1 MRRRIASTSAVLAA
15 AAAVAL
21 AGCAATDA
29 GSSHDG
35 HGADPGAQPSVE
47 SSSGASPA
55 DVMFAAMMI
64 PHHEQAVEMAD
75 IVLAK
80 PDLDARVADLATRIR
95 DAQAP
100 EIATMEGWLAA
111 WGEDADA
118 HAGMQHGDDGMLSD
132 DELADLEAADGAEAS
147 RLFLEG
153 MIAHHEG
160 AVTMAEQQLADGS
173 DPDAL
178 ALAES
183 IVATQQAEID
193 EMRALLDEL

>member
-1 MRRRIASTSAVLAA
+1 MLRRTRSTLATLV
-15 AAAVAL
+15 VATL
-21 AGCAATDA
+21 ALTGCAAAST
-29 GSSHDG
+29 GGHDG
-35 HGADPGAQPSVE
+35 HGAPSA
-47 SSSGASPA
+47 SDAATGASDA

-80 PDLDARVADLATRIR
+80 PGVDPRVLDLATRIR

-100 EIATMEGWLAA
+100 EIAQMQGWLEA
-111 WGEDADA
+111 WGADA
-118 HAGMQHGDDGMLSD
+118 AAHEGMDHGDDGMLTQ
-132 DELADLEAADGAEAS
+132 DEIAALEQADGAAAA

-160 AVTMAEQQLADGS
+160 AVAMAQTQLEDGE
-173 DPDAL
+173 DADAL
-178 ALAES
+178 ALAET

-193 EMRALLDEL
+193 EMRALLEAL

>member
-1 MRRRIASTSAVLAA
+1 MAHRLALVAVTVAA
-15 AAAVAL
+15 AALAL
-21 AGCAATDA
+21 AGCASTDA
-29 GSSHDG
+29 DSGHEG
-35 HGADPGAQPSVE
+35 HGSQPSAS
-47 SSSGASPA
+47 SSSGASSA

-80 PDLDARVADLATRIR
+80 PDLDPRVADLATRIR

-100 EIATMEGWLAA
+100 EIATMEGWLDA

-118 HAGMQHGDDGMLSD
+118 HDGMDHGDDGMLSD
-132 DELADLEAADGAEAS
+132 EEISALETADGATAS

-160 AVTMAEQQLADGS
+160 AVAMAEQELADGS
-173 DPDAL
+173 DPEAL
-178 ALAES
+178 ALAAS
-183 IVATQQAEID
+183 IVETQQAEID
-193 EMRALLDEL
+193 EMQALLAQL

>member
-1 MRRRIASTSAVLAA
+1 MRRRIASTSAAIAIAA
-15 AAAVAL
+15 LAL
-21 AGCAATDA
+21 AGCASSGD
-29 GSSHDG
+29 GSSHEG
-35 HGADPGAQPSVE
+35 HGTGSSAE
-47 SSSGASPA
+47 SSSGASAA
-55 DVMFAAMMI
+55 DVMFASAMI

-80 PDLDARVADLATRIR
+80 PDLDPRVVELATRIR

-111 WGEDADA
+111 WGADA
-118 HAGMQHGDDGMLSD
+118 ESHAGMDHGDDGMLSD
-132 DELADLEAADGAEAS
+132 DELAALEAADGAEAS

-160 AVTMAEQQLADGS
+160 AVAMAEQQLADGT

-193 EMRALLDEL
+193 EMQALLDER

>member
-1 MRRRIASTSAVLAA
+1 MSHRIIVTAASLAA
-15 AAAVAL
+15 AALAL
-21 AGCAATDA
+21 AGCASSDA

-35 HGADPGAQPSVE
+35 HGAAPSAE
-47 SSSGASPA
+47 GSAGPSST

-80 PDLDARVADLATRIR
+80 PDLDPRVADLATRIR

-100 EIATMEGWLAA
+100 EIATMEGWLEA
-111 WGEDADA
+111 WGEDAEA
-118 HAGMQHGDDGMLSD
+118 HEGMEHGDDGMLSD
-132 DELADLEAADGAEAS
+132 DELDALEAADGPTAS

-160 AVTMAEQQLADGS
+160 AVAMAQQQLDDGTE
-173 DPDAL
+173 PEAL
-178 ALAES
+178 ELAET

-193 EMRALLDEL
+193 EMRTLLDEL

>member
-1 MRRRIASTSAVLAA
+1 MLRRTRSTLATLVVA
-15 AAAVAL
+15 TLAL
-21 AGCAATDA
+21 AGCASAST
-29 GSSHDG
+29 GGHDG
-35 HGADPGAQPSVE
+35 HGAPTT
-47 SSSGASPA
+47 SGAPTGASDA
-55 DVMFAAMMI
+55 DVTFAAMMI

-80 PDLDARVADLATRIR
+80 PGVDPRILDLATRIR

-100 EIATMEGWLAA
+100 EIAQMQGWLEA
-111 WGEDADA
+111 WGADA
-118 HAGMQHGDDGMLSD
+118 AAHEGMDHGDDGMLTQ
-132 DELADLEAADGAEAS
+132 DEIAALEEADGAAVA

-160 AVTMAEQQLADGS
+160 AVAMAQTQLEDG
-173 DPDAL
+173 DDADAL

-193 EMRALLDEL
+193 EMRALLEAL

>member
-1 MRRRIASTSAVLAA
+1 MRRRIASTSAALAA
-15 AAAVAL
+15 AALAL
-21 AGCAATDA
+21 AGCTSTDA
-29 GSSHDG
+29 GSSHEG
-35 HGADPGAQPSVE
+35 HGGEPSAE
-47 SSSGASPA
+47 ASSGASAA

-80 PDLDARVADLATRIR
+80 PDLDPRVADLATRIR

-100 EIATMEGWLAA
+100 EITTMEGWLDS
-111 WGEDADA
+111 WGADADA
-118 HAGMQHGDDGMLSD
+118 HDGMQHGDDGMLSD
-132 DELADLEAADGAEAS
+132 DELAELEAADGAEAS

-160 AVTMAEQQLADGS
+160 AVAMAEQEVADGS
-173 DPDAL
+173 DPDAV

-183 IVATQQAEID
+183 IVETQQAEIA
-193 EMRALLDEL
+193 EMETLLGEL

>member
-1 MRRRIASTSAVLAA
+1 MSHRIIATAASLAA
-15 AAAVAL
+15 AALAL
-21 AGCAATDA
+21 AGCASSDA

-35 HGADPGAQPSVE
+35 HGAAPSAE
-47 SSSGASPA
+47 ASAGPSSA

-80 PDLDARVADLATRIR
+80 PDLDPRVADLATRIR

-100 EIATMEGWLAA
+100 EIATMEGWLDA

-118 HAGMQHGDDGMLSD
+118 HDGMDHGDDGMLSD
-132 DELADLEAADGAEAS
+132 EEISALETADGATAS

-160 AVTMAEQQLADGS
+160 AVAMAEQELADGS
-173 DPDAL
+173 DPEAL
-178 ALAES
+178 ALAAS
-183 IVATQQAEID
+183 IVETQQAEID
-193 EMRALLDEL
+193 EMQALLAQL